1 MAKPTAED
9 LKWPITLQR
18 ALKTRNGF
26 NEEVETWIDIAVVGA
41 KVTDATAG
49 ESYRAA
55 EVGAQIS
62 ARFTIRWSP
71 EVAGV
76 AAADRVLFNDRPYNI
91 TAVREFERGEWRE
104 IDAVAR
110 AEAST

>member
-41 KVTDATAG
+41 KITDATAG
-49 ESYRAA
+49 EAYRAA

-62 ARFTIRWSP
+62 ARFIVRWSP

-76 AAADRVLFNDRPYNI
+76 AATDRVLFNDRPYNI

-110 AEAST
+110 AEAFS

>member
-1 MAKPTAED
+1 MTKPTAED

-18 ALKTRNGF
+18 ALKTRNAF

-62 ARFTIRWSP
+62 ARFVIRWSP

-76 AAADRVLFNDRPYNI
+76 APADRVLFNGRPYNI

-110 AEAST
+110 AEVRP

>member
-26 NEEVETWIDIAVVGA
+26 NEEVDDWIDIATVGA

-49 ESYRAA
+49 EAYRAA

-62 ARFTIRWSP
+62 ARFVIRWSP

-76 AAADRVLFNDRPYNI
+76 AADDRILFNDRPYNI
-91 TAVREFERGEWRE
+91 TAVREFERGQWRE
-104 IDAVAR
+104 IDAVTR
-110 AEAST
+110 AEA

>member
-26 NEEVETWIDIAVVGA
+26 NEEVDDWIDIATVGA

-49 ESYRAA
+49 ESYRAQ

-62 ARFTIRWSP
+62 ARFVIRWSP
-71 EVAGV
+71 EVADV
-76 AAADRVLFNDRPYNI
+76 AADDRVLFNCRPYNI
-91 TAVREFERGEWRE
+91 TAVREFERGQWRE

-110 AEAST
+110 AEA